1 MIMRSQNKIKNKILI
16 LGGGGFLG
24 KEAVYFFLKKKYQ
37 ISVIDKNI
45 KNLKEIYNKNKHQL
59 KLYKHD
65 IISFKRI
72 KEIIDQH
79 NIIINCIG
87 LNDHALGIRKPE
99 LDVKINISPILHV
112 IKFFNNKKIIHI
124 GTTHQYSGTTNKLK
138 KFNETLATDVQ
149 GISKN
154 AVESYLVFYAKKYKF
169 NLICLR
175 IGNGFGGFENNFLNK
190 RGLVYEII
198 RNLLKNKKFILYKRN
213 IKKNFCYIPDA
224 IRAIN
229 FLINKNIKSPAIY
242 NFIQYNITVDNFV
255 KKIIKFMEFG
265 KITYSKKIVNSNN
278 FDFSRMHK
286 GSFYKIFPN
295 IRGENINI
303 AIEKTLKLNNII

>member
-1 MIMRSQNKIKNKILI
+1 MIMRLQNKIKNKILI

-45 KNLKEIYNKNKHQL
+45 KNLKEICNKNKHQL
-59 KLYKHD
+59 KLYKKD

-124 GTTHQYSGTTNKLK
+124 GTTHQYSGTMNKLK

-154 AVESYLVFYAKKYKF
+154 AVESYLIFYAKKYKF
-169 NLICLR
+169 KLICLR
-175 IGNGFGGFENNFLNK
+175 LGNGFGSFENNFLNNK
-190 RGLVYEII
+190 GLVYEII
-198 RNLLKNKKFILYKRN
+198 RNLLINKKFILYKKN

-224 IRAIN
+224 IKAIN
-229 FLINKNIKSPAIY
+229 FLINKNIQSPAIY
-242 NFIQYNITVDNFV
+242 NFIQYNITVDSFI
-255 KKIIKFMEFG
+255 KKIIKFIEFG
-265 KITYSKKIVNSNN
+265 KITYSKKKLIQIILTS
-278 FDFSRMHK
+278 HK
-286 GSFYKIFPN
+286 CAKEVFIKFFQIYEGKIL
-295 IRGENINI
+295 ISQ
-303 AIEKTLKLNNII
+303 